1 MYKGYRSRKKNRKNL
16 DKDIQNEI
24 EKNIIMSNISNRSKL
39 ENRINKVN
47 YTKNTNIDDIEK
59 QYKEEYD
66 LSKDSMNPE
75 IKIFLNKED
84 SIQLEKNDILED
96 IDKILMSRNI
106 NEEIDN
112 YHNKYNEELYVD
124 LDNDESKLN
133 EDTSSEIDFSFGKID
148 FPHGKITNI
157 ECIKKDKDLICY
169 GLLNKTE
176 LNELNNYLQE
186 THKSILEKSLINK
199 DLVFNKNIL
208 FSEKEDNLLSKELT
222 LNPNIYM
229 EMIGECNIDKKKDV
243 SSINSSTIKKD
254 KSYYDRVIDNL
265 YKLFI

>member
-1 MYKGYRSRKKNRKNL
+1 MYKGYRSRKKNRQKL

-47 YTKNTNIDDIEK
+47 YTKNIDDIDK

-66 LSKDSMNPE
+66 LSKDSMNPKIE
-75 IKIFLNKED
+75 IFLNKED

-112 YHNKYNEELYVD
+112 YHNKYNEELVSD
-124 LDNDESKLN
+124 LENDETKLN
-133 EDTSSEIDFSFGKID
+133 EDVSSEIDF
-148 FPHGKITNI
+148 PPGKITNI

-243 SSINSSTIKKD
+243 SSIHSSTIKKD

>member
-1 MYKGYRSRKKNRKNL
+1 MFFTITTGIIYKGYRSRKKNRQKL

-47 YTKNTNIDDIEK
+47 YTKNINEIDK
-59 QYKEEYD
+59 QYKEGYD
-66 LSKDSMNPE
+66 LSKDSMNPKIE
-75 IKIFLNKED
+75 IFLNKED

-112 YHNKYNEELYVD
+112 YHNKYNEELVSD
-124 LDNDESKLN
+124 LENDETKLN
-133 EDTSSEIDFSFGKID
+133 EDVSSEIDFSQGKI
-148 FPHGKITNI
+148 N
-157 ECIKKDKDLICY
+157 CIKKDKDLICY

-243 SSINSSTIKKD
+243 SSIHSSTIKKD